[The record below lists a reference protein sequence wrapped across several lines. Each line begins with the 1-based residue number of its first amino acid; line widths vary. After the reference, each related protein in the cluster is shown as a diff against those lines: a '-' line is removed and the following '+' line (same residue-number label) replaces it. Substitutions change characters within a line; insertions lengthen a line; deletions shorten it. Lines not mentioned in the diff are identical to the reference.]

1 MRNIDIDN
9 YNNWLEK
16 QKNYEIAIYGSPR
29 NSEEYYHIEY
39 IYIYYFFNR
48 KPKDKK
54 PIFSPPNR
62 KRHRLE
68 NIIQTQQDIM
78 KHLDE
83 YTKLKVFFSFI
94 IYKIE

>member
-1 MRNIDIDN
+1 MKLLFMDHHVILKNIII
-9 YNNWLEK
+9 LS
-16 QKNYEIAIYGSPR
+16 I
-29 NSEEYYHIEY
+29 Y
-39 IYIYYFFNR
+39 IYIYFFFNR

-83 YTKLKVFFSFI
+83 YTKLKVFFILYFVI
-94 IYKIE
+94 

>member
-1 MRNIDIDN
+1 MVHHVILKNIII
-9 YNNWLEK
+9 L
-16 QKNYEIAIYGSPR
+16 S
-29 NSEEYYHIEY
+29 
-39 IYIYYFFNR
+39 IYIHINFLLLFNR

-83 YTKLKVFFSFI
+83 YAKLKVFFYFI
-94 IYKIE
+94 IYYIE